1 MKINATNKYSFGF
14 APLMIAAMIFGG
26 VQYCQ
31 KHKVMKANVTLNSE
45 LIAAQNAPI
54 KVRDSIHD
62 SIIYRDRWHTPKSV
76 TIPSII
82 HDTFFTEKPKWCQEY
97 FSDTATLSVGKLH
110 AWVKYAIRVKDCEVQ
125 VQFPEFNL
133 PIDYRIETRTVL
145 KTINR
150 ANFDWGLL
158 AGISINSLRSTPAPQ
173 LGLYLRDKKVTIGGS
188 LLFNPA
194 DKLPYGQIIFG
205 YSLKK

>member
-54 KVRDSIHD
+54 KVVRVVTHD
-62 SIIYRDRWHTPKSV
+62 TIKSTKWLTPKVVTLTSV
-76 TIPSII
+76 KT
-82 HDTFFTEKPKWCQEY
+82 DTVEKVKWCKFDY
-97 FSDTATLSVGKLH
+97 TDLYTFGKGDSAGSLTLNIH
-110 AWVKYAIRVKDCEVQ
+110 IADCQPKYNIS
-125 VQFPEFNL
+125 NL
-133 PIDYRIETRTVL
+133 NYPVINRTITKTVL

-150 ANFDWGLL
+150 DNFDWGLL
-158 AGISINSLRSTPAPQ
+158 AGLSINSLRSTPAPQ
-173 LGLYLRDKKVTIGGS
+173 LGMYLRDKKVTIGGS

-194 DKLPYGQIIFG
+194 DKLPYFNVLVG
-205 YSLKK
+205 YSFRK